1 MAGFYTPPGLTP
13 EEILLRLRQK
23 AGESPETK
31 AFGLFAR
38 KEEEPS
44 KEEEEEVATMLEE
57 ATPEETVG

>member
-31 AFGLFAR
+31 SFGLFAR

-44 KEEEEEVATMLEE
+44 EKEEEEVAKKLQD
-57 ATPEETVG
+57 AKPEETA